1 MCLVWL
7 LLSMSN
13 PGQFPYAFVAAMAA
27 VGGELKSVVQ
37 HLRALQRRLCRRK
50 RLELAKEEGTS
61 DPREHVMLKVQPTA
75 TSVLAVFELSGRNSA
90 CAARFLAAKN
100 KLNVAEASLSNSL
113 ASAIEDAYLQVPFE
127 TIVGLLDSPTCPRH
141 RRDLFAAGRFIVE
154 TQLYTWL
161 LAQNKKG
168 VAPGR
173 QQLVAEACRLTPKDL
188 PHDVAAMLEQYWKG
202 NGRARSQRKWL
213 RRFRFEHGLQLGRVR
228 VQAVMP
234 LADMQRK
241 AGESHCFGWLK

>member
-7 LLSMSN
+7 LLSMSS

-154 TQLYTWL
+154 TQLYTL
-161 LAQNKKG
+161 LWSDSSM
-168 VAPGR
+168 
-173 QQLVAEACRLTPKDL
+173 E
-188 PHDVAAMLEQYWKG
+188 
-202 NGRARSQRKWL
+202 
-213 RRFRFEHGLQLGRVR
+213 
-228 VQAVMP
+228 
-234 LADMQRK
+234 
-241 AGESHCFGWLK
+241 